1 MTEVFAL
8 IRNATNIQIFGVEYK
23 NGDIRTYTTN
33 DRDSLLA
40 TLLDSVRSSGNMD
53 VHVRSSSSERNKRVV
68 PLKTSVDEET
78 EANLLRYIISFYQY
92 PIKRAEV
99 MDRFNANIPYS
110 GLNYSVSQDVRILNF
125 TNQLELL
132 IILFYLF

>member
-1 MTEVFAL
+1 MTEIFAL

-110 GLNYSVSQDVRILNF
+110 GLNYSVSQDVRRFDQVNLNC
-125 TNQLELL
+125 
-132 IILFYLF
+132 Y